1 MTGKRDNPGRYELV
15 RLVQWLVE
23 FNLDSMWEVQLVARF
38 GTSQQNFKIMITIE
52 TEAHLFTRIIM
63 LQKNVRK
70 KITTDKQTE
79 NKKYI
84 IPLPLV

>member
-1 MTGKRDNPGRYELV
+1 
-15 RLVQWLVE
+15 
-23 FNLDSMWEVQLVARF
+23 
-38 GTSQQNFKIMITIE
+38 MITIE
-52 TEAHLFTRIIM
+52 TEAHLFIRIIM

-70 KITTDKQTE
+70 KITTDKETE